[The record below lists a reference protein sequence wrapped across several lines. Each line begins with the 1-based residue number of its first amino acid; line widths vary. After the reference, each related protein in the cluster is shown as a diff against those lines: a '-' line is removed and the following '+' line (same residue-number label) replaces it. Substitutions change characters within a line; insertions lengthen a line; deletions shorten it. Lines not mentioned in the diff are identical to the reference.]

1 MDLAAK
7 KSELLDW
14 LLHLKDES
22 KLKKIIAFK
31 SIIDNEVV
39 AHTVSGYPIDKQEY
53 VNMVKEADERIS
65 SGKYTTMEDLEKEI
79 ENW

>member
-22 KLKKIIAFK
+22 KLKKLIAFK

>member
-22 KLKKIIAFK
+22 KLKKLIAFK
-31 SIIDNEVV
+31 SIIDNEVSQISDIPV
-39 AHTVSGYPIDKQEY
+39 YRRVIPNVSPI
-53 VNMVKEADERIS
+53 M
-65 SGKYTTMEDLEKEI
+65 
-79 ENW
+79 

>member
-22 KLKKIIAFK
+22 KLKKLIAFK
-31 SIIDNEVV
+31 SIIDNEVI

-53 VNMVKEADERIS
+53 INMVNEADERIS

>member
-7 KSELLDW
+7 KTELLDW

-22 KLKKIIAFK
+22 KLKKLIAFK
-31 SIIDNEVV
+31 SIIDDEVV

-53 VNMVKEADERIS
+53 INMVNEADERIS

-79 ENW
+79 ESW

>member
-22 KLKKIIAFK
+22 KLKKLIAFK

-53 VNMVKEADERIS
+53 INMVKEADERIS
-65 SGKYTTMEDLEKEI
+65 FGKYTTMEDFEREI
-79 ENW
+79 ANW

>member
-22 KLKKIIAFK
+22 KLKKLIAFK
-31 SIIDNEVV
+31 SIIDNEVI
-39 AHTVSGYPIDKQEY
+39 AYTVSGYPIDKQEY
-53 VNMVKEADERIS
+53 INMVNEADERITL
-65 SGKYTTMEDLEKEI
+65 GEYTTMEDLEKEI

>member
-7 KSELLDW
+7 KTELLDW

-22 KLKKIIAFK
+22 KLKKLIAFK
-31 SIIDNEVV
+31 SIIDDEVV
-39 AHTVSGYPIDKQEY
+39 THTISGYPIDKQEY
-53 VNMVKEADERIS
+53 INMVNEADERIS

-79 ENW
+79 ESW

>member
-1 MDLAAK
+1 MDIGAK
-7 KSELLDW
+7 KIELLDW

-22 KLKKIIAFK
+22 KLKKLIAFK

-39 AHTVSGYPIDKQEY
+39 AHTISSYPIDKQEY
-53 VNMVKEADERIS
+53 IDMVNEADERIS
-65 SGKYTTMEDLEKEI
+65 SGKFTTIEDLEKEI

>member
-1 MDLAAK
+1 MDIASK
-7 KSELLDW
+7 KLELLEW

-31 SIIDNEVV
+31 SIIDDEVV
-39 AHTVSGYPIDKQEY
+39 AHTISGYPIDKQEY
-53 VNMVKEADERIS
+53 IDMVNEADERIS
-65 SGKYTTMEDLEKEI
+65 SGKFITIEDLEKEI

>member
-22 KLKKIIAFK
+22 KLKKLIAFK

-53 VNMVKEADERIS
+53 INMVNEADERIS